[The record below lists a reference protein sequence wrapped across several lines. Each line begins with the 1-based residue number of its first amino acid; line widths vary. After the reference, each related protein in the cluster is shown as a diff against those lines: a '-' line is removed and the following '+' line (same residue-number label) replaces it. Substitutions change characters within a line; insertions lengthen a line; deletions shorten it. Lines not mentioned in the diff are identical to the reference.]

1 MSPAGYEG
9 AGASTCVTGDRS
21 RSPGR
26 RTGKYRDSE
35 KLQPLV
41 GEIGWSHN
49 LIIMSRCKDPPER
62 ALIGRVEEFLRAM
75 GGLFAFVGSLLPGEL
90 RGELPGP
97 EEIARLLEGGMKG
110 RLVERVI
117 V

>member
-9 AGASTCVTGDRS
+9 SGAFTCVTGDPS

-26 RTGKYRDSE
+26 LTGKYRDSE
-35 KLQPLV
+35 KLQPPV

-75 GGLFAFVGSLLPGEL
+75 GGLFAFVGCQLPGEL
-90 RGELPGP
+90 RGELTGP
-97 EEIARLLEGGMKG
+97 EESARLLEGGMKG